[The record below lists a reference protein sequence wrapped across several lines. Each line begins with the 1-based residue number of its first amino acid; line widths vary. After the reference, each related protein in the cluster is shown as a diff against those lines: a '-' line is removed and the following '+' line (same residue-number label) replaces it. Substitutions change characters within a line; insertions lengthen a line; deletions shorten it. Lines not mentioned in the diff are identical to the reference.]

1 MVSGWGIRMHSRV
14 QTFLENGIR
23 SYAHVSEEL
32 GQEAER
38 GMERKRN
45 GRPHALRKDILL
57 LEQGPLA

>member
-1 MVSGWGIRMHSRV
+1 MHSRV